1 VTEDAQTSAGQ
12 PTVNDTPGT
21 AGGPS
26 AQPSAAAGG
35 ASMQE
40 RALALANERPEA
52 AVGAAFAGGLLLAMI
67 LKRLG
72 R

>member
-1 VTEDAQTSAGQ
+1 VTEDAPTSTGQ

-21 AGGPS
+21 AGGPPS
-26 AQPSAAAGG
+26 SAAGSV
-35 ASMQE
+35 SMQE
-40 RALALANERPEA
+40 RALVLANERPET

-67 LKRLG
+67 LKRLA

>member
-1 VTEDAQTSAGQ
+1 VTEDTPTSTGQ
-12 PTVNDTPGT
+12 PTVNETPGT

-26 AQPSAAAGG
+26 SAAGG
-35 ASMQE
+35 ASLQE
-40 RALALANERPEA
+40 RALVLANERPEY
-52 AVGAAFAGGLLLAMI
+52 AVGAAFAGGLLLAMM

>member
-1 VTEDAQTSAGQ
+1 VTEDTQNSTGQ
-12 PTVNDTPGT
+12 PTVQDSPGP

-26 AQPSAAAGG
+26 AQASTSAGG
-35 ASMQE
+35 ASVQE
-40 RALALANERPEA
+40 RAAALANERPEA

-67 LKRLG
+67 LKRLA